1 MSWFTKTNPEA
12 EALAEEYGSLSRH
25 AAKLQ
30 DQLDVL
36 HEELAA
42 RRDAAC
48 ASDDDN
54 AQVRRDLAFW
64 RSEAA
69 RLSIECKAE
78 FEYVRLVGES
88 VRAQRAELNKLIA
101 DARAEAFRRG
111 WLHGLDDL
119 DEVLAYGVLEERR
132 ARARNYD
139 LDDCGILCADP
150 AADDDDLPF

>member
-1 MSWFTKTNPEA
+1 MSWGLRNEV
-12 EALAEEYGSLSRH
+12 ERLNEEYGSLSRH

-36 HEELAA
+36 HEELNA

-64 RSEAA
+64 RGEAA

-78 FEYVRLVGES
+78 VEYVQTVGAS
-88 VRAQRAELNKLIA
+88 VRAQQAELNQLLA
-101 DARAEAFRRG
+101 DARCGAFRRG

-132 ARARNYD
+132 ARARAYD
-139 LDDCGILCADP
+139 IDDCGTIACGSHDAP
-150 AADDDDLPF
+150 DDDIPF